1 MPATQEG
8 SGRLLPSIVR
18 VNSESDIDE
27 VTPSEQATSLP
38 VILNNYGEG
47 ELKEKWW
54 MRQRNRFNI
63 RALKAKQRNLWHK
76 KVSFHHRLPPLQ
88 GVCAVLEYY
97 SFTCVVHRKRHTSRR

>member
-8 SGRLLPSIVR
+8 SSRLLPSIVR
-18 VNSESDIDE
+18 INSESDIDE
-27 VTPSEQATSLP
+27 VTNEQATSLP

-63 RALKAKQRNLWHK
+63 RAFKAKKRNSWHR
-76 KVSFHHRLPPLQ
+76 KVSLHQKLPPLQ
-88 GVCAVLEYY
+88 GVCCIRIAY
-97 SFTCVVHRKRHTSRR
+97 SFTHIT